1 MVQGMKDTGRMIY
14 SMDLERKSGQI
25 ILGTK
30 ESIMKEKS
38 TVEDAMFGLMVAN
51 TMEIGSK
58 IGLKDMEHTLGLMEG
73 SILDP
78 GKTIICMVTDYT
90 LGKMVEDT
98 RDIMKWTKSMGL
110 ECTSGQMEE
119 DMRVIG

>member
-14 SMDLERKSGQI
+14 NMDLERKSGQI
-25 ILGTK
+25 IPGTK

-51 TMEIGSK
+51 TMVIGSK

-73 SILDP
+73 SIPDP
-78 GKTIICMVTDYT
+78 GKTIICMVTVYT

-98 RDIMKWTKSMGL
+98 RDITKWTKNMGL